1 MHCQLTV
8 AALYGRLHPSSPGG
22 CLGVLGPFWL
32 ILGANMVFEVFF
44 FGFFLRRRSITNR
57 AGTPGELQ

>member
-32 ILGANMVFEVFF
+32 ILGANMVFEGFFFLVFF
-44 FGFFLRRRSITNR
+44 EEKEYNK
-57 AGTPGELQ
+57 